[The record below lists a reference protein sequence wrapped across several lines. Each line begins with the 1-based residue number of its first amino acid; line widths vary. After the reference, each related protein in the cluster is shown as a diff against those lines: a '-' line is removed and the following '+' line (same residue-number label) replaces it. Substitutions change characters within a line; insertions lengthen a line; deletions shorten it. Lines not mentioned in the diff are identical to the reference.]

1 MSRCIFICW
10 MGLFASNV
18 VAESLSEVYASALQN
33 DYKLKAAEYAHL
45 AGLEGR
51 SIARSGLLPK
61 VSLEGRH
68 IRSET
73 TTDFEPSNP
82 FAVKRTNVQSNRNS
96 GYTVSL
102 SQPIFDIAALKNYKR
117 SEISGRIAS
126 LQLAQEKSSLIY
138 RTADAYLTALKAG
151 VKLEAAQSAQE
162 AFNLQLTAANIKYDV
177 GLAKISDVLDAQARY
192 DSAVADGIVAK
203 NNLNISFDMLRIIT
217 GKEYKEL
224 AAIPE
229 AFVASPL
236 VPQEYGPWA
245 EATRKNNIEINLSRL
260 RVDEAHKNYQARKA
274 EHLPRLTGDLRYS
287 DDYNNRE
294 YNNALPDNLNSEGVS
309 ASLILTVPLYSGGAV
324 SASTREAN
332 YRYYELLDS
341 SNNTYREVM
350 SASHTVYLSVAS
362 GVVVV
367 NARNTAIK
375 SSQSALTYA
384 QKGYE
389 EGVRSIIDVLDAQSV
404 LYEARQKY
412 SDALYDYLIAGLRLK
427 EIAGTLSSTD
437 IEELSNNLDAHRKVY
452 MPSLN

>member
-1 MSRCIFICW
+1 MNRCIFICW

-45 AGLEGR
+45 AELEDR
-51 SIARSGLLPK
+51 NIARSGLLPK

-73 TTDFEPSNP
+73 TTEFEPSNP
-82 FAVKRTNVQSNRNS
+82 FAVKRTNVQNNRDS
-96 GYTVSL
+96 GYVVSL
-102 SQPIFDIAALKNYKR
+102 TQPIFDIAALKNYKR
-117 SEISGRIAS
+117 SEISSRIAS

-138 RTADAYLTALKAG
+138 RTADAYLKALKAG
-151 VKLEAAQSAQE
+151 AILEAAQSAQE

-217 GKEYKEL
+217 GKEYTEL
-224 AAIPE
+224 ATISE
-229 AFVASPL
+229 GFVASPS
-236 VPQEYGPWA
+236 VPQEYAPWA
-245 EATRKNNIEINLSRL
+245 EATRKNNIEINLSQL
-260 RVDEAHKNYQARKA
+260 RADEANKNYQARKA

-287 DDYNNRE
+287 DDYSNGE
-294 YNNALPDNLNSEGVS
+294 YNNALPDNLNSGGVS

-324 SASTREAN
+324 SASAREAN

-341 SNNTYREVM
+341 SNYTNREVM
-350 SASHTVYLSVAS
+350 SASHSVYLSVAS
-362 GVVVV
+362 GVVAV
-367 NARNTAIK
+367 NARNTAVK

-389 EGVRSIIDVLDAQSV
+389 QGVRSIIDVLDAQSI
-404 LYEARQKY
+404 LYQARQKY
-412 SDALYDYLIAGLRLK
+412 SDALYEYLIAGLRLK
-427 EIAGTLSSTD
+427 EIAGSLSSAD
-437 IEELSNNLDAHRKVY
+437 IEELSRILDARRKIY
-452 MPSLN
+452 QPSLY